1 MILYTM
7 MPHEL
12 IFPCEAD
19 AYTKQR
25 TIMYQG
31 VPLLVELADNQTVEV
46 LRVLSTNPQHFLD
59 ERYYPGTKI
68 SLFNDGGLSTF

>member
-12 IFPCEAD
+12 IFPNDTDE
-19 AYTKQR
+19 YKKQR

-31 VPLLVELADNQTVEV
+31 VPLVVQQVDQESVEV
-46 LRVLSTNPQHFLD
+46 LRIISSDPQHFLN
-59 ERYYPGTKI
+59 ERYAPGTKI
-68 SLFNDGGLSTF
+68 SLYNTEGLSTF